1 MTIDFAKTK
10 KSPFDIKA
18 ESSYNSYLSKGALT
32 LGLRKPN
39 CIAWVEMPD
48 YEYQDHVI
56 EAKFR
61 LDSLG
66 GYAAAGIIYHIN
78 DDSYYLALISSKGYF
93 RLDLIKNHAPKTL
106 IAWTEVSDFNRIR
119 QAQGEQSYKLN
130 IIVNGANH
138 IFIAN
143 GKWLCEITDDTVES
157 GKIGFALAS
166 YETPE
171 EVSSPDETT
180 VLKEDVSASP
190 ADGSSTDISD
200 DDISEPD
207 EEIRFFNANDTTE
220 DMNKYTSKA
229 KLDYIIIDTHTKSV
243 EEHYKKWTS
252 DNYINAEER
261 LRLAET
267 IAVMGDYSGALEQI
281 KRAWKRRDEAISS
294 VTATYTEIRTKKEL
308 LFASRLAFN
317 LDNYSE
323 AEEYTDSLLD
333 QWQDS
338 AEGKLAY
345 TEKIKI
351 LNELDRF
358 AELKDFFINNPFK
371 INKDINYYTILARC
385 CWELEEYEESA
396 KAWENAFEL
405 NSLCNEFTD
414 KQEQLN
420 KVRQDVMENNPQK
433 MYLEK
438 EIALCLEGLTALDK
452 KLSDVV
458 SGLRGDGDE

>member
-1 MTIDFAKTK
+1 
-10 KSPFDIKA
+10 
-18 ESSYNSYLSKGALT
+18 
-32 LGLRKPN
+32 
-39 CIAWVEMPD
+39 V
-48 YEYQDHVI
+48 V
-56 EAKFR
+56 
-61 LDSLG
+61 
-66 GYAAAGIIYHIN
+66 
-78 DDSYYLALISSKGYF
+78 
-93 RLDLIKNHAPKTL
+93 
-106 IAWTEVSDFNRIR
+106 
-119 QAQGEQSYKLN
+119 
-130 IIVNGANH
+130 
-138 IFIAN
+138 
-143 GKWLCEITDDTVES
+143 
-157 GKIGFALAS
+157 
-166 YETPE
+166 
-171 EVSSPDETT
+171 
-180 VLKEDVSASP
+180 KEDVSASP

-396 KAWENAFEL
+396 KAWEKAFEL
-405 NSLCNEFTD
+405 NSENAVYAANAANAYDLAGKKKQALEYFIKAGRIFLNQDNKAELEVMMPRLSALGVKNWEARSLAGKWFYSIEDYNRCEEEFEAANKIRGEL
-414 KQEQLN
+414 KQ
-420 KVRQDVMENNPQK
+420 RPQADPAVFYLWALVLHLK
-433 MYLEK
+433 GKGKNAIRLLEK
-438 EIALCLEGLTALDK
+438 AVEIAPDYGLFRFKLAEVKLIYGITDFDIAQEFKTALKQIDDPDGQLAEYAASMLINIGDSKNAKYFMDK
-452 KLSDVV
+452 IKQKN
-458 SGLRGDGDE
+458 G